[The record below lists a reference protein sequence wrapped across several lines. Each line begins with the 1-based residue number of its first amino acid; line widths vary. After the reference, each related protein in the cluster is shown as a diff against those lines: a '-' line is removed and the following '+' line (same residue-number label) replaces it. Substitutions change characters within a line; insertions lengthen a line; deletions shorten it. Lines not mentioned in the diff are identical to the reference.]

1 MRRVRVWEVPRVAWT
16 LALAFAG
23 EDPDEAPIP
32 LRVRRTIARTT
43 AAGLAATVLF
53 QLRDHYSSR
62 DGVVVAC
69 LQRQGWRSVMAAVP
83 VLVGLVALT
92 VLAMVGSGTVATVA
106 FAVVAGWIAAVLAM
120 AGGLGYARRRYRPG
134 APSWRLHAPP
144 ATWTMSN
151 VAVRPGASPLRLF
164 EVRALV
170 HERVAPGATVGCVA
184 GSARTAEAYEKWR
197 FVRVEPDD
205 ARMVLTIRRQLDPGA
220 GEAPP
225 RTR

>member
-23 EDPDEAPIP
+23 ENPDEAPIP
-32 LRVRRTIARTT
+32 PRVRRTIASTT

-106 FAVVAGWIAAVLAM
+106 FAVVAAWIAAVLAM

-134 APSWRLHAPP
+134 APSWTLHAPP
-144 ATWTMSN
+144 ATWTLSN

-184 GSARTAEAYEKWR
+184 GSARAAEAYEKWH
-197 FVRVEPDD
+197 FVRVKSDD
-205 ARMVLTIRRQLDPGA
+205 ARMALTIRRAHEPGTA
-220 GEAPP
+220 EARHPA
-225 RTR
+225 R